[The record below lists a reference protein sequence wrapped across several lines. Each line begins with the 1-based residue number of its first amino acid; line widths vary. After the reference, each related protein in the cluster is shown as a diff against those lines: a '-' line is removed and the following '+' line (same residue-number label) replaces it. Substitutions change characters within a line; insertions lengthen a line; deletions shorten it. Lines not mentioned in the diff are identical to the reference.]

1 LLRDS
6 INEVLLSESLKK
18 NLDEK
23 QCHAEYFRH
32 LKNYQRTICL
42 MNADVIQKFKDE
54 KNPISTSSIDIG
66 NSIVLLYSQVNEC
79 ITSSDYSTS
88 RTGSLKWSGIQT
100 FLNDSVKVYNTLLKT
115 RYALENLLFSK
126 DTSSLLGHLLS
137 KTTSSI
143 KSLDLSRPHEA
154 ACYTIFRFLKSVME
168 LSDFISDVTAT
179 VPALDA
185 PRIDLAYA
193 TQ

>member
-1 LLRDS
+1 MIQLRS
-6 INEVLLSESLKK
+6 
-18 NLDEK
+18 
-23 QCHAEYFRH
+23 
-32 LKNYQRTICL
+32 
-42 MNADVIQKFKDE
+42 
-54 KNPISTSSIDIG
+54 
-66 NSIVLLYSQVNEC
+66 
-79 ITSSDYSTS
+79 
-88 RTGSLKWSGIQT
+88 
-100 FLNDSVKVYNTLLKT
+100 NTLLKT

-179 VPALDA
+179 VPTVDS